1 MSWISAAPIPA
12 RVGDAP
18 PPTIAGH
25 AVTVDG
31 VAAGGIMN
39 LRIVLGGEPLVAL
52 ARALVELDGVRVT
65 AGPESSGRGCC
76 YSVSCLGFKMVLSSP
91 VEGSGDV
98 ALALVSR
105 EPRPP
110 LALLSELATVL
121 DRLMSAPPAT
131 AARPVRGRASTTKD
145 RDEEMTD
152 AGVQTSSS
160 APRRS
165 TLRPG
170 KPLTRRTELKRKTP
184 LGRSPFRRK

>member
-1 MSWISAAPIPA
+1 MSAAPIPA
-12 RVGDAP
+12 SVGDARP
-18 PPTIAGH
+18 RTIAGY

-31 VAAGGIMN
+31 VVAGGIMN
-39 LRIVLGGEPLVAL
+39 LRIVLRGEPLTAL
-52 ARALVELDGVRVT
+52 ARALLELEGVRVT

-76 YSVSCLGFKMVLSSP
+76 YTVSCLGFKMVLWSSS

-110 LALLSELATVL
+110 VALLSELATVL
-121 DRLMSAPPAT
+121 DRLMSAPPPMA
-131 AARPVRGRASTTKD
+131 PPSVRGRAGTTKHND
-145 RDEEMTD
+145 DEMTD

-160 APRRS
+160 SLRRS

-184 LGRSPFRRK
+184 LGRSPFRRQ